1 MSTITELAQS
11 LAAQSFAQLDTYDAN
26 AIARILELQL
36 LEKGYADE
44 SEVTDDADKTNLVY
58 RLAYFVTLSALDV
71 VRSKLKRAQATP
83 AEGEFRDMVKDFE
96 ALLKRLAAKAGIKE
110 SGDYKDAQFFLV
122 DKVPYFPEIE

>member
-11 LAAQSFAQLDTYDAN
+11 LAAQSFTQLDAFDSE

-44 SEVTDDADKTNLVY
+44 SAVTDDADKTNLVY

-83 AEGEFRDMVKDFE
+83 AEAEFRDMVKDFE
-96 ALLKRLAAKAGIKE
+96 ALLKRFAAKAGINE
-110 SGDYKDAQFFLV
+110 NGDYKNAQSFMITKSPF
-122 DKVPYFPEIE
+122 ITGIG